1 MSVCLQIKSL
11 TTYFFF
17 AKFSIFLDE
26 MIHFLCLSAQN
37 TTNKTL

>member
-1 MSVCLQIKSL
+1 MSVSLQIKPL

-26 MIHFLCLSAQN
+26 MIYFFMS
-37 TTNKTL
+37 